1 MFVLSVID
9 RDDQRDL
16 LVASLHLRG
25 RYLYADACGARYR
38 FRIQDVINLSP
49 VNDHMIF
56 PSIPAARSA
65 GLN

>member
-16 LVASLHLRG
+16 LVANLHLRG

-38 FRIQDVINLSP
+38 FRIQDVITFLQS
-49 VNDHMIF
+49 MTT
-56 PSIPAARSA
+56 
-65 GLN
+65 